1 MGPVGVS
8 SGTQWDGEG
17 GMGLVD
23 MVMRR
28 REMGR
33 VCCGEVGFICIL
45 FIAAGF
51 FLWKV
56 SIS

>member
-1 MGPVGVS
+1 MRPVGVS
-8 SGTQWDGEG
+8 LGIQWSGGEG
-17 GMGLVD
+17 GGLVV
-23 MVMRR
+23 MIMRR

-33 VCCGEVGFICIL
+33 VCRGEVGFICIL

-51 FLWKV
+51 FSWKV